1 VISFITEPRVLRRDS
16 RASREARPTFTS
28 STSCS
33 AGLGILSSSRGAKLT
48 LFVCLDEQS
57 PPASPGARHQPSPA
71 GSRMLF
77 FRFQGRGERTH
88 GCENAPASEGHP
100 RSKSLSA
107 IEVWFKIH
115 SPAPPRP
122 VSRRVFQLDVTDDN
136 LLDFE
141 KVAVGCENRKA
152 VLHGRGC
159 DPEFI
164 GAIGAPASH
173 RAFRIA
179 A

>member
-1 VISFITEPRVLRRDS
+1 MLRAPVSLTRM
-16 RASREARPTFTS
+16 RWP
-28 STSCS
+28 
-33 AGLGILSSSRGAKLT
+33 LSSISKSETDIHEFHLLLSR
-48 LFVCLDEQS
+48 
-57 PPASPGARHQPSPA
+57 SPGARHQPSPA